1 MKKKLAGEDA
11 ESSVTKRTHMRKKKR
26 TKLIR
31 SDSSVFLLRK
41 VLLAAVKYISCYLVP
56 NSFFSTPLG
65 SFEDFFLIPSNLL
78 ENCLLRSPFLL
89 CIFIG
94 LLIHSVL
101 GAEIPLGSKLSV
113 VDNDFWVSSN
123 DDFAIGFFSIPDQ
136 PNQFSV
142 GIRFNS
148 QSIPY
153 SQQTVVWIVGGHDT
167 VGNMSYFELTQEGEL
182 VLFDSLKKDY
192 VWTSETGNGSV
203 ASASLLDSGNL
214 VLMDKDEHII
224 WQTFDTPSDTLLPEQ
239 SLVAKEVL
247 RAAPASKNSKA
258 SYYTLHMNAFGHL
271 ELHWESGVIYWIS
284 ESPSASNLS
293 AFLTNSG
300 ALQLRDRSMKP
311 VWSVFGEDHNDPVKY
326 RYLRLDVDGN
336 LRLYSWVES
345 LGSWRSVW
353 QAVENQCKVFATCGE
368 LGVCVFNASGS
379 AECKCPFEVS
389 EGNKCLVP
397 SVGECQSGV
406 NMIAYKNTYMYAFYP
421 PDNSFITSSL
431 QHCQQLCLNDTQCTA
446 ATFSNDGT
454 PQCSIKKTGYVTGY
468 SDPSVSSISFVK
480 RCSAPFA
487 VNPGL
492 TKSPPSKLP
501 SKLCVPCL
509 IGAATGTFF
518 ILVILQL
525 GFVFF
530 IYRRKNSTRKKT
542 TLASTGTNSKGLIVL
557 SFSEIKSLTGD
568 FKNQIGPK
576 VFKGLLPNNH
586 PIAVKDL
593 NAPIEER
600 KFRSAVIKM
609 SSIHHKNL
617 VKLEGY
623 CCEFDHRFL
632 VYEYCKKGSVDKYI
646 DDPALCRMLT
656 WKKRVEICSSVA
668 KAICYLHSGCRE
680 FISHGNLN
688 CENVLL
694 DENLGAKVTEFGF
707 AIADGKATY
716 CGLSAEKDV
725 EDFGKLVLTL
735 LTGCHDHDRVELCE
749 WAYKEWMEERVANVV
764 DRRMERAYNS
774 DELERVLRIAFWCL
788 QMDERRR
795 PSMGEVVRVLDGT
808 LSVDPPPPPFAFQ
821 SPLQVDDSEEN
832 GSELEV

>member
-1 MKKKLAGEDA
+1 M
-11 ESSVTKRTHMRKKKR
+11 
-26 TKLIR
+26 
-31 SDSSVFLLRK
+31 
-41 VLLAAVKYISCYLVP
+41 
-56 NSFFSTPLG
+56 LG
-65 SFEDFFLIPSNLL
+65 Q
-78 ENCLLRSPFLL
+78 ENCVLKSPFLL

-94 LLIHSVL
+94 FLMHSVV

-113 VDNDFWVSSN
+113 VDNDYWVSSN
-123 DDFAIGFFSIPDQ
+123 GDFAFGFYNISDQ

-148 QSIPY
+148 KSIPY
-153 SQQTVVWIVGGHDT
+153 SQQTVAWVAGGDVK
-167 VGNMSYFELTQEGEL
+167 VGNKSYFELTQEGEL
-182 VLFDSLKKDY
+182 VLFDSIGEGS
-192 VWTSETGNGSV
+192 VWTVKTGNQSV
-203 ASASLLDSGNL
+203 ASASLLDNGNL
-214 VLMDKDEHII
+214 VLMDKEQKII
-224 WQTFDTPSDTLLPEQ
+224 WQSFDTPSDTLLPGQ
-239 SLVAKEVL
+239 SLFANETL
-247 RAAPASKNSKA
+247 RAATASKNSKA
-258 SYYTLHMNAFGHL
+258 SYYTLHMNASGHL
-271 ELHWESGVIYWIS
+271 ELHWESGVIYWTS
-284 ESPSASNLS
+284 ENPSASNLR
-293 AFLTNSG
+293 AFLTASG
-300 ALQLRDRSMKP
+300 ALELQDRSLKP
-311 VWSVFGEDHNDPVKY
+311 VWSAFGDDHNDSVKY

-353 QAVENQCKVFATCGE
+353 QAVENQCKVFATCRQ

-379 AECKCPFEVS
+379 AECKCPFEVTG
-389 EGNKCLVP
+389 GNECLVP
-397 SVGECQSGV
+397 YEEECESGS
-406 NMIAYKNTYMYAFYP
+406 NMIAYKNTYLYAFYP

-431 QHCQQLCLNDTQCTA
+431 QQCEQLCLNDTQCTV

-454 PQCSIKKTGYVTGY
+454 PQCSIKKTEYITGY

-480 RCSAPFA
+480 RCSGPFA
-487 VNPGL
+487 VNPGI
-492 TKSPPSKLP
+492 TKSPPP
-501 SKLCVPCL
+501 SEPPPRFCVPCL
-509 IGAATGTFF
+509 IGASTGTFF
-518 ILVILQL
+518 ILVIFQMGIVL
-525 GFVFF
+525 F
-530 IYRRKNSTRKKT
+530 IYRRKNSTRKRS
-542 TLASTGTNSKGLIVL
+542 TLTFTGTNSKGLIVL

-586 PIAVKDL
+586 PIAVTDL
-593 NAPIEER
+593 NASLEER
-600 KFRSAVIKM
+600 KFRSAVMKM
-609 SSIHHKNL
+609 GCIHHKNL

-646 DDPALCRMLT
+646 DDDALCKVLT
-656 WKKRVEICSSVA
+656 WRKRVEICSSVA

-680 FISHGNLN
+680 FISHGNLK
-688 CENVLL
+688 CENVML

-716 CGLSAEKDV
+716 CGFSAEKDI

-735 LTGCHDHDRVELCE
+735 LTGCRNHDHIELCE

-764 DRRMERAYNS
+764 DKRMEGGYKS
-774 DELERVLRIAFWCL
+774 EELEHVLRIAFWCL

-821 SPLQVDDSEEN
+821 RPLQVDDSEEN
-832 GSELEV
+832 VSELEV